1 MKRLLFIIPVIII
14 LSGVFLIK
22 VYADNSNAIKKGAV
36 MQDKKVLV
44 AYYSYSGNTKSIAQ
58 KIQNQTGGDIF
69 EIKTVKEYPKNYNEV
84 VEQAK
89 KEKASDFKP
98 ELQSK
103 VDNLKDY
110 DVVFIGTPVWW
121 YTMAPA
127 LKTFISE
134 NDLSGKTIVPFCT
147 HGGGGE
153 SSTYTDIAKLAPN
166 SKTVKGFS
174 VYENGS
180 ASTDKDI
187 QNWIKSLNL

>member
-1 MKRLLFIIPVIII
+1 MKNTFILLIAFILAGALFFV
-14 LSGVFLIK
+14 K
-22 VYADNSNAIKKGAV
+22 VSADNTNTIKKGAI
-36 MQDKKVLV
+36 MADKKILI

-103 VDNLKDY
+103 VDNIKDY
-110 DVVFIGTPVWW
+110 DIVFIGTPVWW

-127 LKTFISE
+127 LKSFIAE

-153 SSTYTDIAKLAPN
+153 SSTFTDIAKLAPN

-180 ASTDKDI
+180 SSTEKDI
-187 QNWIKSLNL
+187 QNWLKSLNL